1 MEPTTPYPLQAVRAV
16 ALRAQGLTTPLG
28 AEKTPSPDVIYQMID
43 QMGCLQLDTL
53 QMVQRSQY
61 VALWSRLGSYDPLDL
76 DRVAY
81 GNDGVPRRL
90 FEYWM
95 HAACLIPLTD
105 YRYRLPTMYR
115 YRDVGSPWFHDWQEN
130 PDNVALMKSVL
141 ERVQR
146 EGALRAAD
154 FEYHDQRRGAWWD
167 WKPAKHALEQLF
179 NQGRLMVSGRVNFQ
193 RVYDLAERVLPDW
206 VDTRLPTQDEA
217 NRFLLERSLKALGVC
232 EPARAGSMVQ
242 GMKVVTA
249 RTLLKELIA
258 QGTAVEIQACLSDGE
273 PHPLVIHRDH
283 LPLLEQA
290 AAGTLKA
297 ERTTFL
303 SPFDNLFWPYR
314 RDMQF
319 WNFRKALEAYKPKE
333 QRQFGYFEMPILHK
347 DRLVGRFDPK
357 MDRKTGTLLL
367 KAVHLEPGVKPDEEL
382 VSGLAKALRSFMQFH
397 AANDL
402 VIELSRPVTLRRK
415 LLAAL

>member
-1 MEPTTPYPLQAVRAV
+1 MEHSTPYPLEAVRTV
-16 ALRAQGLTTPLG
+16 ALHAQGLTAPLG
-28 AEKTPSPDVIYQMID
+28 AEKKPAPEAIYRMID
-43 QMGCLQLDTL
+43 QMGCVQLDTL

-61 VALWSRLGSYDPLDL
+61 VALWSRLGVYDPADL

-105 YRYRLPTMYR
+105 YRYRLPAMHW
-115 YRDVGSPWFHDWQEN
+115 YRDVGSPWFHGWQKD
-130 PDNVALMKSVL
+130 PQNVELMKSVL

-154 FEYHDQRRGAWWD
+154 FDNPNQKRGTWWD

-179 NQGRLMVSGRVNFQ
+179 NQGRLMVAGRVNFQ
-193 RVYDLAERVLPDW
+193 RIYDLADRVLPDW
-206 VDTRLPTQDEA
+206 VDTRLPSQEEA
-217 NRFLLERSLKALGVC
+217 NRYLVERSLKALGIC

-242 GMKVVTA
+242 GIKIVTA
-249 RTLLKELIA
+249 RAIVKQLIDEGVA
-258 QGTAVEIQACLSDGE
+258 AEVQACLSDGE
-273 PHPLVIHRDH
+273 LHTLVIHRDH
-283 LPLLEQA
+283 LPALKKA
-290 AAGTLKA
+290 AAGALKA
-297 ERTTFL
+297 QRTAFL

-319 WNFRKALEAYKPKE
+319 WNFHKALEAYKPKE
-333 QRQFGYFEMPILHK
+333 QREFGYFEMPILHK

-357 MDRKTGTLLL
+357 MERKTGTLLL
-367 KAVHLEPGVKPDEEL
+367 KSIHLEPDVKPDEEL
-382 VSGLAKALRSFMQFH
+382 LSGLAAAMRSFMAFH
-397 AANDL
+397 NATEL
-402 VIELSRPVTLRRK
+402 IIERSRPVTLRRK

>member
-217 NRFLLERSLKALGVC
+217 NRFLLERSLKALGIC

-290 AAGTLKA
+290 AAGTLKT

>member
-1 MEPTTPYPLQAVRAV
+1 V
-16 ALRAQGLTTPLG
+16 ALHAQGLTTPLG
-28 AEKTPSPDVIYQMID
+28 AEKTPDLEVVYQTIN
-43 QMGCLQLDTL
+43 QMGCVQLDTL

-61 VALWSRLGSYDPLDL
+61 VALWSRLGTYDQADL
-76 DRVAY
+76 DRLAY

-105 YRYRLPTMYR
+105 YRYRLLAMHR
-115 YRDVGSPWFHDWQEN
+115 YREVGSPWFHGWQKN
-130 PDNVALMKSVL
+130 PDNQALVKSVL
-141 ERVQR
+141 ERAER
-146 EGALRAAD
+146 EGALRASD
-154 FEYHDQRRGAWWD
+154 FEYPDQKRGTWWD

-206 VDTRLPTQDEA
+206 VDTSLPTQEESD
-217 NRFLLERSLKALGVC
+217 RFLLERSLKALGIC
-232 EPARAGSMVQ
+232 EPSRAGSMVQ
-242 GMKVVTA
+242 SMKVTTT

-258 QGTAVEIQACLSDGE
+258 EGVVAEVQACLSDGE
-273 PHPLVIHRDH
+273 AHSLVIHRDH

-290 AAGTLKA
+290 ASGALKA

-303 SPFDNLFWPYR
+303 SPFDNLFWPPR
-314 RDMQF
+314 RDMAF

-333 QRQFGYFEMPILHK
+333 QRLFGYFEMPILHK
-347 DRLVGRFDPK
+347 DRLVGLFDPK

-367 KAVHLEPGVKPDEEL
+367 KAIHLEPGVKPDEE
-382 VSGLAKALRSFMQFH
+382 VVEGIATATRSFMQFH
-397 AANDL
+397 KATDL
-402 VIELSRPVTLRRK
+402 VIERSRPVTLRRK
-415 LLAAL
+415 ILAAL

>member
-1 MEPTTPYPLQAVRAV
+1 MEPTTPYPLEAVRTV
-16 ALRAQGLTTPLG
+16 ALHAQGLTTPLG
-28 AEKTPSPDVIYQMID
+28 AEKTPTPDVIYQMID
-43 QMGCLQLDTL
+43 QMGCVQLDTL

-61 VALWSRLGSYDPLDL
+61 VALWSRLGVYDPADL
-76 DRVAY
+76 DRLAY

-105 YRYRLPTMYR
+105 YRYRLPSMHWYR
-115 YRDVGSPWFHDWQEN
+115 EVGSPWFHGWEKNPEN
-130 PDNVALMKSVL
+130 KALMVSVL

-146 EGALRAAD
+146 EGALRTSD
-154 FEYHDQRRGAWWD
+154 FDNPDQKRGTWWD

-179 NQGRLMVSGRVNFQ
+179 NQGRLMVAGRVNFQ

-206 VDTRLPTQDEA
+206 VDARLPSQEEA
-217 NRFLLERSLKALGVC
+217 NRFLLARSLKALGIC
-232 EPARAGSMVQ
+232 EPSRAGSMVQ
-242 GMKVVTA
+242 GMKIVTTRA
-249 RTLLKELIA
+249 TLKELIA
-258 QGTAVEIQACLSDGE
+258 EGTALEVQACLSDGE
-273 PHPLVIHRDH
+273 AHTLAIHRDH

-290 AAGTLKA
+290 ASGALKA
-297 ERTTFL
+297 ERTAFL

-319 WNFRKALEAYKPKE
+319 WNFHKALEAYKPKE
-333 QRQFGYFEMPILHK
+333 QREFGYFEMPILYK

-367 KAVHLEPGVKPDEEL
+367 KAIHLEPGVKPDDEL
-382 VSGLAKALRSFMQFH
+382 VSGLATALHSFMQFH
-397 AANDL
+397 KATDL
-402 VIELSRPVTLRRK
+402 VIERSKPVTLRRK
-415 LLAAL
+415 ILAAL